1 MDIPRNNFKHALS
14 RGERQTGLWMTL
26 ASHYATEAVAGSD
39 LDWLLIDMEHSP
51 NEYDDVLR
59 QLQVIAGYK
68 CHAVVRPMWND
79 PVAFKRLLDMG
90 VQTLLVPYVQNAQ
103 EARAAVEAMRY
114 PPHGIRGV
122 SAATRATRFGR
133 VKDYAANVQDE
144 LCLLVQVESVEALEH
159 IEAIAAVD
167 GVDGIFIGPGD
178 LAASMG
184 LLGQLKHPRLI
195 EVIEDAIAR
204 IRACG
209 KAPGILTG
217 DRELAKRFM
226 GQGSLFT
233 AVGVDAVLLAKAA
246 DELALIKNF
255 LALNSKDSY
264 E

>member
-1 MDIPRNNFKHALS
+1 MDLPVNTFKRALRS
-14 RGERQTGLWMTL
+14 GKHQTGLWMTL
-26 ASHYATEAVAGSD
+26 ASHYATEAVAGSS

-59 QLQVIAGYK
+59 QLQVVAGYA
-68 CHAVVRPMWND
+68 CHPVVRPTWND

-90 VQTLLVPYVQNAQ
+90 VQTLLVPYVQNAA
-103 EARAAVEAMRY
+103 EAHAAVLAMRY

-133 VKDYAANVQDE
+133 VKDYAAHAQDE
-144 LCLLVQVESVEALEH
+144 LCLLVQVESLEALDQ

-184 LLGQLKHPRLI
+184 LIGQLRHPDLI
-195 EVIEDAIAR
+195 ARIEDAISR
-204 IRACG
+204 IRQCG

-217 DRELAKRFM
+217 DRELAALFM
-226 GQGSLFT
+226 RQGSLFT
-233 AVGVDAVLLAKAA
+233 AVGVDAVLLGRAA
-246 DELALIKNF
+246 DELGRAFASASLT
-255 LALNSKDSY
+255 
-264 E
+264 